1 MVMRILTMK
10 CLSFLS
16 QFSKKDHSRVING
29 SSSGDSKNDMGILN
43 DNNGIMEI
51 RNPVVRK
58 QKGRP
63 KSKRTKSN
71 LEESNTR
78 IQYKCKICK
87 QIGHNS
93 KTCKGKEN

>member
-1 MVMRILTMK
+1 MLEFFKSIQQKR
-10 CLSFLS
+10 S
-16 QFSKKDHSRVING
+16 QQRVING
-29 SSSGDSKNDMGILN
+29 SSGGDGKNDMGILN